1 MSPRKAGTQ
10 ELTRDIIVQKARTLF
25 VEKGYQAVSMRG
37 LAKELACSHGAIY
50 YHFKNK
56 AELFY
61 AIVDEGFAALN
72 QRIEETLNGNE
83 QNNEKQHRLM
93 LGFIEFGL
101 DNQSQYEMMFMQRE
115 KEVDSLSQQAANL
128 SYEKFAHTVQALSS
142 NRLKLS
148 SIWSAFLSLHGFVS
162 HYHGVV
168 DGFADAKTAAE
179 YHVQF
184 IINGLEKNSSF

>member
-10 ELTRDIIVQKARTLF
+10 ELTRDIIVQKARIMF
-25 VEKGYQAVSMRG
+25 VEKGYQAISMRG

-72 QRIEETLNGNE
+72 QRIEETLKGNE
-83 QNNEKQHRLM
+83 QENQKLHRLM
-93 LGFIEFGL
+93 LRFIEFGL

-115 KEVDSLSQQAANL
+115 KEVDSLSRQAANL
-128 SYEKFAHTVQALSS
+128 SYEKFAQAVQALSA
-142 NRLKLS
+142 NKLKLS
-148 SIWSAFLSLHGFVS
+148 SIWFAFLSLHGFVS

-168 DGFADAKTAAE
+168 DGFAPAETAAE